1 MKASGPPRLSLPD
14 FDISPERGFLDEEW
28 FVLVHIE
35 IEAEAGPG
43 LIGLVQAQNAAED
56 DKEDDVLIGLRML
69 AAAQEAMRETLLRMP
84 ERCDPYIY
92 YSRVRSYIHGWKNS
106 PALPEGVMYE
116 GVASYQENR
125 SYFGEKRAHRVPLC
139 RLLMRDWESGMPT
152 IRSHSISMKCGTIC
166 RRATG
171 VLWPHWKNG

>member
-69 AAAQEAMRETLLRMP
+69 AAAQEAMRETLLLMP

-106 PALPEGVMYE
+106 PALPEGVMY
-116 GVASYQENR
+116 AI
-125 SYFGEKRAHRVPLC
+125 
-139 RLLMRDWESGMPT
+139 LLMNAMVPAINRVTQP
-152 IRSHSISMKCGTIC
+152 RVFGTTQ
-166 RRATG
+166 AAVT
-171 VLWPHWKNG
+171 